1 MAHLPPRLKVSQ
13 ALAALALALLTFAS
27 YGDTRNK
34 PTTASSSPPPPEC
47 ATLGLKACPEP
58 FDERVPS
65 PREMLT
71 WSQDERVVGFRNTWR
86 QYPGDVFHADPAH
99 IHPLPRSG
107 VPLSPHYRFNG
118 QEFGIED
125 YLREQAVTG
134 LLVIYQGHIL
144 YEHYAHGNTEKTL
157 WTSRSVAKSVVSIL
171 IGVAIREERIK
182 SVDDP
187 ITAYLPELRQTAWA
201 EVTLRNLLQHTSGVA
216 WNENYA
222 DPKSDF
228 AQLTRCEAGAD
239 SYACIL
245 HLIRGVG
252 RKPGVKPG
260 EVWSYNTGGA
270 WLAGRVLEQATGMP
284 IARYLE
290 TRLWRRF
297 GMESDGVWQAL
308 VPGRIDMGGH
318 GFNATLRDW
327 GRFGLF
333 VARQGVLSDGTRLLP
348 PDWLAQSRHWT
359 RAAGSIDAANP
370 EGQYGYQWWRQ
381 GAPPGSD
388 AQVATTA
395 ERTMWAEGIYGQVIA
410 VDSVDDLV
418 MVQWSVYP
426 TADPSESL
434 EPQQL
439 LFFSALR
446 ESLGQLRIH

>member
-1 MAHLPPRLKVSQ
+1 MIHLPPRSRVPQ
-13 ALAALALALLTFAS
+13 ALAAFALAFLPFAS
-27 YGDTRNK
+27 HGDARNAEV
-34 PTTASSSPPPPEC
+34 PATMSPLPREC
-47 ATLGLKACPEP
+47 LTLGLKACPVP
-58 FDERVPS
+58 FDEVVPS

-71 WSQDERVVGFRNTWR
+71 WSQDDRVVGFRNTWR

-99 IHPLPRSG
+99 LQPLPRFD
-107 VPLSPHYRFNG
+107 VPLSPRYQVKG
-118 QEFGIED
+118 QSFGIED

-134 LLVIYQGHIL
+134 LLVIYQGHIV
-144 YEHYAHGNTEKTL
+144 YEHYARGNTEKTL

-171 IGVAIREERIK
+171 IGVAVREGRIK

-187 ITAYLPELRQTAWA
+187 ITAYLPELRQTAW
-201 EVTLRNLLQHTSGVA
+201 EGVTLRNLLQHTSGVD
-216 WNENYA
+216 WNEDYT
-222 DPKSDF
+222 DPRSDF
-228 AQLTRCEAGAD
+228 AQLTRCEAGVD

-245 HLIRGVG
+245 RLIRGVG

-270 WLAGRVLEQATGMP
+270 WLAGRVLERATGMP

-308 VPGRIDMGGH
+308 VPGQIDMGGH

-333 VARQGVLSDGTRLLP
+333 VAREGVLSDGTKLLP
-348 PDWLAQSRHWT
+348 PDWLAQSRRWT
-359 RAAGSIDAANP
+359 TAAGSIDATNP
-370 EGQYGYQWWRQ
+370 EGQYGYQWWHL

-388 AQVATTA
+388 AQLAITA

-410 VDSVDDLV
+410 VDPVDALV
-418 MVQWSVYP
+418 MVQWSTYP
-426 TADPSESL
+426 IADASDSL

-439 LFFSALR
+439 LFFNALR
-446 ESLGQLRIH
+446 ESLAPVRIH